1 MPNPNRYGCSVLD
14 ECRLALEKLNI
25 FNVWLFKKQF
35 SLLLEEV
42 QIYGNRIE
50 AALGDKS
57 DLHHYHDEAKVL
69 KAEIKDLRMQ
79 KEILEAE
86 LGELGTIQ
94 TKEYQIKYLHNKQTQ
109 LIREIN
115 DLQKM
120 KNILCDDDDDEL
132 GYCEL
137 GELF

>member
-1 MPNPNRYGCSVLD
+1 MAAPNRYGCSVLD

-35 SLLLEEV
+35 PLLLEEV

-69 KAEIKDLRMQ
+69 KAEVKDLRMQ

-86 LGELGTIQ
+86 IDQIITIQ
-94 TKEYQIKYLHNKQTQ
+94 KKEYQTEKNHYHYKLLEKSIKTHFFCK
-109 LIREIN
+109 
-115 DLQKM
+115 D
-120 KNILCDDDDDEL
+120 
-132 GYCEL
+132 
-137 GELF
+137 

>member
-14 ECRLALEKLNI
+14 ECRLALDQLNI